1 MEIRKIRLPQDIDDL
16 SEISLA
22 SFQYPD
28 NPEWS
33 IQQDEAESLHDQIAS
48 IKRFWLLL
56 RIGGVF
62 SPTLRYL
69 FQGYVCEED
78 GQMIGT
84 LMYQC
89 PHGIKDEYYINNVAV
104 HPDQRRRGIARKL
117 VETALGDM
125 RAKNGK
131 KVCLDVIA
139 GNLPA
144 YRLYE
149 SLGWEHFSGSAHL
162 TLDGGLQEDRPLPEG
177 FSVVQLPA
185 SNWRVSF
192 EIARRITPQ
201 NIQRYNPVEETRYRE
216 SPLMRL
222 LEPLIGT
229 KVFRMALRDSTGTD
243 VGFGIVAYRTRPGGT
258 NNMQLLVDPEFD
270 RAVPGFLCA
279 LMRKAE
285 QLAPGR
291 KLELA
296 SYSWLPGV
304 AKSAEE
310 LGFQP
315 RYEYHKM
322 GLFLK

>member
-1 MEIRKIRLPQDIDDL
+1 MEIRKIRLPQDADEL
-16 SEISLA
+16 GKVSLA

-33 IQQDEAESLHDQIAS
+33 IQQDEAEMLHDQIAS
-48 IKRFWLLL
+48 IKRFWLLVW
-56 RIGGVF
+56 IGGLF

-117 VETALGDM
+117 VETALAEM
-125 RAKNGK
+125 RARNGK

-149 SLGWEHFSGSAHL
+149 SLGWEHFSGSIHL
-162 TLDGGLQEDRPLPEG
+162 KLDGDLQADCPLPDG
-177 FSVVQLPA
+177 FTIVDLPA
-185 SNWRVSF
+185 SNWRVSY

-201 NIQRYNPVEETRYRE
+201 NVQRYNPVEESRFRE
-216 SPLMRL
+216 SLFMRL
-222 LEPLIGT
+222 FEPLVGT
-229 KVFRMALRDSTGTD
+229 RVSRVALRDSTGTD
-243 VGFGIVAYRTRPGGT
+243 VGFGIIGYRTRPGGT
-258 NNMQLLVDPEFD
+258 NQIQMLVDPEAGE
-270 RAVPGFLCA
+270 AVPGFICA
-279 LMRKAE
+279 LTRKAG

-291 KLELA
+291 ILELA

-304 AKSAEE
+304 TKAAED
-310 LGFQP
+310 LGFKP
-315 RYEYHKM
+315 RYEYHSM
-322 GLFLK
+322 GLFLR